1 MNFTVLER
9 LTLLNTLPAEGDLT
23 TLRIIRRL
31 RESLSFSEAEHTA
44 LGFTQE
50 TSIDGQGKQL
60 VRWKTDAPQEADIQ
74 IGPKAAE
81 IIKTT
86 LQALSERRQLT
97 EGHLSLCD
105 KFLPDEG
112 KET

>member
-1 MNFTVLER
+1 VNLTVLER

-31 RESLSFSEAEHTA
+31 RESLSFSESEHTA
-44 LGFTQE
+44 LGFKAE
-50 TSIDGQGKQL
+50 TNEDGKQL
-60 VRWKTDAPQEADIQ
+60 VRWNTDAPQEADIQ
-74 IGPKAAE
+74 VGQKATE
-81 IIKTT
+81 IIKAT
-86 LQALSERRQLT
+86 LQALSEKKQLT

-112 KET
+112 KEA